1 MICLLEQSPQ
11 HAAPLVVS
19 RDGVCRGNLFFVIMK
34 SKVDEFHLDL
44 DELTRYFRTAA
55 FELE

>member
-1 MICLLEQSPQ
+1 QSPQ